1 MTKAGHI
8 PAQEKLAQLRSLGAH
23 IYVCGGSMEP
33 FKVSRED
40 LIFDDLPI
48 VEYLTF
54 MAIMEEADIQL
65 YI

>member
-1 MTKAGHI
+1 VIATPPTWG
-8 PAQEKLAQLRSLGAH
+8 GAP
-23 IYVCGGSMEP
+23 V
-33 FKVSRED
+33 
-40 LIFDDLPI
+40 DDLPI